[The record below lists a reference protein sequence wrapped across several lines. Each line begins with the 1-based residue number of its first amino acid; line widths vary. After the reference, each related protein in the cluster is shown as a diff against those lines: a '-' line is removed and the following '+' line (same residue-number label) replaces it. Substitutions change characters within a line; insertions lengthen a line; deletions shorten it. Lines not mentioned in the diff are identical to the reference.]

1 LERKEKGYYVS
12 DEEVVKAAKIAGI
25 ASAGIVVLTILRQ
38 IFWPPVIIIRNDG

>member
-1 LERKEKGYYVS
+1 MERKEDGYFVT

-25 ASAGIVVLTILRQ
+25 AGAGIVALTILRQ